1 MGLEAGSPYL
11 VAVGCC
17 LVHHVKNPERAGP
30 LHAAPRAR
38 TCREE
43 AGEGGVRGEERVRL
57 RLFSSGENDGLVN
70 DISGTFTQV
79 SVTTIFLL
87 IVAHFPF

>member
-1 MGLEAGSPYL
+1 M

-30 LHAAPRAR
+30 LQAAPRAT

-57 RLFSSGENDGLVN
+57 RLLARGENDGLVK
-70 DISGTFTQV
+70 DISDTFTQV
-79 SVTTIFLL
+79 SLTG
-87 IVAHFPF
+87 